1 MSSFRS
7 SGSFAGA
14 GVAGRRGQVL
24 VILLLSMAVLV
35 GLVLFVFNL
44 GDQVNRR
51 LELQNAADSAA
62 ISGAGW
68 MARAMNT
75 IAMNN
80 VAQSRMIA
88 LVPILDALPLA
99 IEMTLEDVLAWEK
112 MLDPLA
118 RQVQNS
124 PRILNLQ
131 ERAMLTEA
139 IANLQ
144 TVYDSGAG
152 LANVSKTDLLND
164 AHSAL
169 TEKFMKGITHWPDG
183 ELWQAAIALGDI
195 SLAAAESAA
204 ELAQLNATEFALA
217 SGAESAFLLPASSS
231 FPYLE
236 GDFDS
241 FAPVLIGHV
250 TTDTDDDDLPLPKT
264 AEFESPVSDW
274 KSLGQ
279 YYRYSWP
286 RNHPIGGAIPE
297 QGDGEV
303 EAHRLGPFFKL
314 FGWRNEVYDLSDSE
328 RTSSTLGVDS
338 DQDSGSSPVNSARQ
352 GGSIT
357 HSWDPEP
364 ELIGYESYGP
374 YSWALTHIMGL
385 TELWDTNFKRHIR
398 DVAEIKLGYMFD
410 GGPLE
415 SVHFPEWITDY
426 DEAKRIGQV
435 EPTRV
440 KETRVI
446 RIRIISSV
454 QRDSANWLGE
464 KTVTDPATGQDIT
477 VRTFTSSHLNP
488 EIRWWKRW
496 KDPATFGGSRLG
508 TLPIWEKEY
517 QSIYGGKVPNIGLYD
532 NGPHTL
538 YRLDLWL
545 FIGADVGEDV
555 EVSDPSKGR
564 GPGDGPRPILLDT
577 SDGDYETDDAGRSNA
592 DEGVRRELFTYLGVA
607 GKANKTR
614 ASVKPAPFDPASPHE
629 KMVAVAQASVF
640 NNESWDLW
648 TQTWQARLVPVTKFG
663 PAGYENT
670 WKSAMSDALAG
681 GRASIDLAPFAEFFT
696 AISDEMADMYF
707 NH

>member
-1 MSSFRS
+1 
-7 SGSFAGA
+7 
-14 GVAGRRGQVL
+14 
-24 VILLLSMAVLV
+24 MAVLV
-35 GLVLFVFNL
+35 GLVLFVFNI

-118 RQVQNS
+118 RQIQNS

-139 IANLQ
+139 IANMK
-144 TVYDSGAG
+144 TVYDGGAG

-169 TEKFMKGITHWPDG
+169 TDEFMKGITHWPDG

-204 ELAQLNATEFALA
+204 ELAQQNAASFAVA

-231 FPYLE
+231 FPYME

-241 FAPVLIGHV
+241 FEPVMIGRV
-250 TTDTDDDDLPLPKT
+250 TTDTDEQKPPLLLPET
-264 AEFESPVSDW
+264 ARIESTVSNW
-274 KSLGQ
+274 KLEDQ
-279 YYRYSWP
+279 LFCNDEYTKKFKY
-286 RNHPIGGAIPE
+286 IGGDIPE
-297 QGDGEV
+297 QDDDEV
-303 EAHRLGPFFKL
+303 APHRLGPFFKL
-314 FGWRNEVYDLSDSE
+314 FGWRKGIYDYTDAVRETSVPVIDS
-328 RTSSTLGVDS
+328 
-338 DQDSGSSPVNSARQ
+338 SGHIV
-352 GGSIT
+352 GGEQNAVVWNPLPKLTGRYSF
-357 HSWDPEP
+357 
-364 ELIGYESYGP
+364 GP
-374 YSWALTHIMGL
+374 YSWALRKMGW
-385 TELWDTNFKRHIR
+385 ELQELLNTDFRGYLRGIA
-398 DVAEIKLGYMFD
+398 DIKLGYMFD

-426 DEAKRIGQV
+426 DEAKRIAYN
-435 EPTRV
+435 ESARV
-440 KETRVI
+440 KRARAIHISIV
-446 RIRIISSV
+446 SSV
-454 QRDSANWLGE
+454 ERGSANWLGE
-464 KTVTDPATGQDIT
+464 TTITDPATGLDVT
-477 VRTFTSSHLNP
+477 VRTWRFDDSTGLRCWHHW
-488 EIRWWKRW
+488 E
-496 KDPATFGGSRLG
+496 DPAGSGWARLG
-508 TLPIWEKEY
+508 TLPIWVKEKEDT
-517 QSIYGGKVPNIGLYD
+517 GFRDKDLGIGLVEP
-532 NGPHTL
+532 GPTYHPAW
-538 YRLDLWL
+538 RI

-577 SDGDYETDDAGRSNA
+577 SDGDYETDATGRSNA

-614 ASVKPAPFDPASPHE
+614 AAVKPAPFDPASPHE

-640 NNESWDLW
+640 NDQSWDLW

-663 PAGYENT
+663 PAGYGNT

-681 GRASIDLAPFAEFFT
+681 GRASIDLGPFAEFFT